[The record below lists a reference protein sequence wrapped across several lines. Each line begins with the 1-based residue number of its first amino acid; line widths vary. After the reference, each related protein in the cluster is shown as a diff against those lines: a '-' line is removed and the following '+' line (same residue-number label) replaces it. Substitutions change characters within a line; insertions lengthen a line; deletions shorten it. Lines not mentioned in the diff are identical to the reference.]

1 MLSGDGEACDGRWT
15 SSSMRLSP
23 ASAAGGGNAVSSH
36 VYQQTA
42 AAAAYMPSY
51 TADCAG
57 FSGYQRYVPGAPAAA
72 AAAAGYNSDTGL
84 HAASQRFPLP
94 HQLYRIT
101 GTGTT
106 LVLTQLYFTASGS
119 EKQCIFICL
128 RRKRQLK

>member
-1 MLSGDGEACDGRWT
+1 
-15 SSSMRLSP
+15 MRLSP

-36 VYQQTA
+36 VYQHTA

-72 AAAAGYNSDTGL
+72 AAAGYKSDTGL
-84 HAASQRFPLP
+84 HAASQRFPFP